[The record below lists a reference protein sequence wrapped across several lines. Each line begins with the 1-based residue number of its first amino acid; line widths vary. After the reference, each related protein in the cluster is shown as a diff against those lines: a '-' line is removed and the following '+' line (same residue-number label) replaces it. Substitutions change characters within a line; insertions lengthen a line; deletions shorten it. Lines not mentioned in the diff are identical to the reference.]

1 MSHLDL
7 VMEQLLYLLITIIA
21 SSSIISAGNDTN
33 FFISTT
39 TLPNTTA
46 LSTQLDDSNTAARTS
61 PEMSTTPASHHDFI
75 KTIHTLKTVNTT
87 TTPLFTS
94 SHITSTTAVPAENRQ
109 SSSNGTSER
118 QTNITSSPLTSSES
132 FTEAT
137 QHTVSSL
144 ATTKVDVSGN
154 ISPTVQLYIT
164 KSEVTTP
171 PVLLSG
177 NSLTPLAFGVMS
189 LILILIIVMVILVI
203 TINLRGQCRRTK
215 QQEGIK
221 NYDSVVSE
229 SNTTN
234 NCEKESIT
242 LVSVRTIN
250 TDYDTDSPQV
260 SSVRSTIVDHED
272 QEFNRDLLNIKGG
285 L

>member
-1 MSHLDL
+1 MRINHLDL
-7 VMEQLLYLLITIIA
+7 VMEQLLYLLITLIA

-33 FFISTT
+33 LLISTT

-61 PEMSTTPASHHDFI
+61 PEMSVTPASHHDLVM
-75 KTIHTLKTVNTT
+75 TSHTFKTVSTT
-87 TTPLFTS
+87 TTALLTS
-94 SHITSTTAVPAENRQ
+94 SHIT
-109 SSSNGTSER
+109 R

-132 FTEAT
+132 YTEAT
-137 QHTVSSL
+137 QRTVSSV

-154 ISPTVQLYIT
+154 ITPTVQLNIT
-164 KSEVTTP
+164 KSEVTAP
-171 PVLLSG
+171 PALLSG
-177 NSLTPLAFGVMS
+177 NSLTTLAFGVMS
-189 LILILIIVMVILVI
+189 LILILIVVMVILVT
-203 TINLRGQCRRTK
+203 TINLRGRCRRTK

-221 NYDSVVSE
+221 NYDSVVSD

-260 SSVRSTIVDHED
+260 SSVRSTIVDNED
-272 QEFNRDLLNIKGG
+272 QELNRDLLNIKGG